1 MRKGELS
8 NQVLPRILVVFE
20 DLIAS
25 LPDTKT
31 KILAATAAKRKKW
44 DQVANYYELNIK
56 PSQGIRD
63 LYWRHHYR
71 VDVITFTD
79 PNFVSPIREKL
90 DAENM
95 FFGGVHYY
103 TPSRL
108 LGDLTYDPSI
118 LAVFDPDE
126 SRILTWGSKG
136 RYCSPD
142 TLNLANILY

>member
-8 NQVLPRILVVFE
+8 NEVLPRILLVFE
-20 DLIAS
+20 DLVAS
-25 LPDTKT
+25 LPDAKAKLYYT
-31 KILAATAAKRKKW
+31 TAVKRKKW
-44 DQVANYYELNIK
+44 AQAISYYELNVR
-56 PSQGIRD
+56 PSVGIRD

-79 PNFVSPIREKL
+79 PNFVDPIRDKL

-103 TPSRL
+103 TTAKL

-118 LAVFDPDE
+118 RAVFDPDP
-126 SRILTWGSKG
+126 SRILTWGGKG
-136 RYCSPD
+136 RYSTRD
-142 TLNLANILY
+142 TLDLASILF